1 MISSSSAT
9 NVWANN
15 ARRLAQVWL
24 IHQFG
29 SLLNLGICKEYLIM
43 PRAKSPRNGRE
54 VTEMSVVTPIS
65 VESQAP
71 ASNGHGQAS
80 DVQDEIRRRAYEL
93 YQERGCE
100 PGHEVEDW
108 FEAERQVMARLQQ
121 IA

>member
-1 MISSSSAT
+1 
-9 NVWANN
+9 
-15 ARRLAQVWL
+15 
-24 IHQFG
+24 
-29 SLLNLGICKEYLIM
+29 M
-43 PRAKSPRNGRE
+43 PRAKSPRNGSRK

-65 VESQAP
+65 TETAGSP
-71 ASNGHGQAS
+71 FNGQGNKNEL
-80 DVQDEIRRRAYEL
+80 QDEIRRRAYEL

>member
-1 MISSSSAT
+1 
-9 NVWANN
+9 
-15 ARRLAQVWL
+15 
-24 IHQFG
+24 
-29 SLLNLGICKEYLIM
+29 M
-43 PRAKSPRNGRE
+43 PRAKSPRNGSRK

-65 VESQAP
+65 TEITPS
-71 ASNGHGQAS
+71 SSKGYGNTNEL
-80 DVQDEIRRRAYEL
+80 QDEIRRRAYEL

>member
-1 MISSSSAT
+1 
-9 NVWANN
+9 
-15 ARRLAQVWL
+15 
-24 IHQFG
+24 
-29 SLLNLGICKEYLIM
+29 M
-43 PRAKSPRNGRE
+43 PRAKSPRNGRK

-65 VESQAP
+65 AENAAAP
-71 ASNGHGQAS
+71 SNGHSNAAELH
-80 DVQDEIRRRAYEL
+80 DEIRRRAYEL